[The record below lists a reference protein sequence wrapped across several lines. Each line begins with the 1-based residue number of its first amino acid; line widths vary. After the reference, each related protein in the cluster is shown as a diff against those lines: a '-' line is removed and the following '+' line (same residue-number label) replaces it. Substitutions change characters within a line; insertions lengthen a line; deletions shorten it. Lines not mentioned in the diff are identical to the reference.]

1 MNQKRLEWVDIA
13 KGIGIIL
20 VVLGHCVPYG
30 GTTFN
35 LIFTFHMPLFFILSG
50 YCYVQRGIRTTFD
63 KKLKSLL
70 VPFAKYFLLGLVITL
85 IIPQWRNS
93 YSLKGVIRD
102 IYLASPDGCNNSSIW
117 FLSCLFIVTMMF
129 SIAQSIT
136 ERMNN
141 RQVVRV
147 SLLILSTLAG
157 YLLSINEGFMK
168 RLPGQRLP
176 FALDTAFVAV
186 LFFAIGYELKNGVL
200 LNRLTTRKSIMW
212 GIGFLIITVLV
223 SCLNG
228 KVNIHAL
235 TFKNPILYLLGALT
249 GSGFVICLSKV
260 LENSTEKIKTLF
272 VYYGKNSLIILGTQS
287 VFIRLFI
294 LVENNL
300 FGTEYKLYR
309 LPVVDGLICFALVA
323 FAISPFICSLSKKIR
338 KAGKSN

>member
-1 MNQKRLEWVDIA
+1 
-13 KGIGIIL
+13 
-20 VVLGHCVPYG
+20 
-30 GTTFN
+30 
-35 LIFTFHMPLFFILSG
+35 
-50 YCYVQRGIRTTFD
+50 
-63 KKLKSLL
+63 
-70 VPFAKYFLLGLVITL
+70 
-85 IIPQWRNS
+85 
-93 YSLKGVIRD
+93 
-102 IYLASPDGCNNSSIW
+102 
-117 FLSCLFIVTMMF
+117 
-129 SIAQSIT
+129 
-136 ERMNN
+136 
-141 RQVVRV
+141 
-147 SLLILSTLAG
+147 
-157 YLLSINEGFMK
+157 MK

-260 LENSTEKIKTLF
+260 LENSTEKIKTFF